1 MLSIAHGVTGALIAT
16 KVGDPFLSA
25 PLILITHYVQDL
37 IPHWDFGT
45 GMTKHLKSKKSAF
58 FQELLIDLP
67 LSVILVFFIFR
78 QYESFSI
85 YPWLGWFLGLLP
97 DFLEFPY
104 LFLNARFFPIKEL
117 ARLHAFSHRSTP
129 KKILGLSSQIA
140 FILLAYLLAN

>member
-16 KVGDPFLSA
+16 KIGNPFLST

-45 GMTKHLKSKKSAF
+45 GMTKKLKSKKSAF
-58 FQELLIDLP
+58 FQELLIDIP
-67 LSVILVFFIFR
+67 VSIILVFFIFR

-104 LFLNARFFPIKEL
+104 LFLNARFFPIKDL
-117 ARLHAFSHRSTP
+117 AKLHAICHRSTP
-129 KKILGLSSQIA
+129 KILLGLAPQFG
-140 FILLAYLLAN
+140 FILLTYLLVN